1 MEGSMWKRAPRH
13 TDNDKSGIR
22 RMLTPHWKN
31 LFKKRYFVLEPS
43 QKMLFY
49 YSDMS
54 KQCVL
59 GKIDLKDITAVS
71 TR

>member
-1 MEGSMWKRAPRH
+1 
-13 TDNDKSGIR
+13 
-22 RMLTPHWKN
+22 MLTPHWKN